1 MLPDYPE
8 TKRLFERFFQTYMR
22 RKARQVSPFLSAVQ
36 VRYIHEGR
44 GMKITRADDTESESK
59 VQQLSAIM
67 QIGFAEIEH
76 LTFEKVIQ
84 KFDELVVDMVRK
96 QAGFAMERISE
107 DLPASQTVD
116 AKGEP
121 LTPQVMY
128 DLFERIELEYNPDG
142 TIQPLHVVGQLFTP
156 EKMKAMKEQI
166 EADPEMNKK
175 FDDLMR
181 RKKET
186 WLAREADRKLVG

>member
-22 RKARQVSPFLSAVQ
+22 RKARQVSPFLNAVQ

-44 GMKITRADDTESESK
+44 GMKVTRADDTESEST
-59 VQQLSAIM
+59 VQQISSMMEIR
-67 QIGFAEIEH
+67 FDEIEH

-84 KFDELVVDMVRK
+84 KFDELVMDMVRK
-96 QAGFAMERISE
+96 QAGFAMERLGE
-107 DLPASQTVD
+107 DLPKSQTVD
-116 AKGEP
+116 AKGKG
-121 LTPQVMY
+121 LTPEVMY
-128 DLFERIELEYNPDG
+128 DLFERIQLEYNPDG
-142 TIQPLHVVGQLFTP
+142 TPQALHVTGHLFTP
-156 EKMKAMKEQI
+156 EKLQALQEQI
-166 EADPEMNKK
+166 KADPELDKK

-181 RKKET
+181 RKKEA